1 METVFENRCE
11 LDETIIVDYHKAK
24 EKKMRTLRMVVTVV
38 GVVVL
43 VEMLAGVLLETIGTV
58 FAFVTVV
65 INLTAM
71 YLLWFSTPMV
81 IKKTVGYF
89 REFTGS
95 QSAELTYRFGDTIQ
109 VICDG
114 KTMELSY
121 KQITMVDVFADHV
134 VLGIQKN
141 MMLFVAIDGF
151 TKGTFS
157 EFKQFL
163 RTKRPDLKIPE

>member
-1 METVFENRCE
+1 METGFENRCE
-11 LDETIIVDYHKAK
+11 LNETMIVDYHKAQD
-24 EKKMRTLRMVVTVV
+24 KKMRRLRMVVTVV

-43 VEMLAGVLLETIGTV
+43 IEMLAGVLLEMIGTM

-81 IKKTVGYF
+81 IKKTVGCF
-89 REFTGS
+89 REFTGC
-95 QSAELTYRFGDTIQ
+95 QSAELTCRFGDTIQ
-109 VICDG
+109 VICGD

-121 KQITMVDVFADHV
+121 KKITNAVLFADHM

-141 MMLFVAIDGF
+141 MMLFVAVDGF

>member
-1 METVFENRCE
+1 MDPLFENCCE
-11 LDETIIVDYHKAK
+11 VNETMIVDYHKAQ

-43 VEMLAGVLLETIGTV
+43 VEMLAGVLLEMTGMV

-81 IKKTVGYF
+81 IKKTVGCF

-95 QSAELTYRFGDTIQ
+95 QSAELTCHFGDTIQ
-109 VICDG
+109 VICDD

-121 KQITMVDVFADHV
+121 KQITMVDIYADHM

>member
-11 LDETIIVDYHKAK
+11 LDETMIVDYHKAQ
-24 EKKMRTLRMVVTVV
+24 EKKMRTLRMVATVV
-38 GVVVL
+38 CAVVVI
-43 VEMLAGVLLETIGTV
+43 EMLAGVLLEMTGMV

-71 YLLWFSTPMV
+71 YLLWFSTSMV

-89 REFTGS
+89 REFTGG
-95 QSAELTYRFGDTIQ
+95 QSAELTYCFGDTIQ
-109 VICDG
+109 VLCDG

-141 MMLFVAIDGF
+141 MMLFIAVDGF
-151 TKGTFS
+151 TKGNFS

>member
-1 METVFENRCE
+1 MDPLFENCCE
-11 LDETIIVDYHKAK
+11 VNETMIVDYHKAQ

-43 VEMLAGVLLETIGTV
+43 VEMLAGVLLEMTGMV

-81 IKKTVGYF
+81 IKKTVGCF

-95 QSAELTYRFGDTIQ
+95 QSAELTCHFGDTIQ
-109 VICDG
+109 VICDD
-114 KTMELSY
+114 KTMELPY
-121 KQITMVDVFADHV
+121 RKITMVDIYADHM

>member
-11 LDETIIVDYHKAK
+11 LCETMIMDYHKAQD
-24 EKKMRTLRMVVTVV
+24 KKMRTLRMVVTVV
-38 GVVVL
+38 GAAVSIK
-43 VEMLAGVLLETIGTV
+43 MLAGVLQETIGTV
-58 FAFVTVV
+58 FAFVTIA
-65 INLTAM
+65 INLTAV

-89 REFTGS
+89 RDFTGCE
-95 QSAELTYRFGDTIQ
+95 SAEMTYQFGDAIR
-109 VICDG
+109 VIYNG
-114 KTMELSY
+114 KTMELPY
-121 KQITMVDVFADHV
+121 RKITLVDIFADHM

-141 MMLFVAIDGF
+141 MMLFVAVDGF

-163 RTKRPDLKIPE
+163 REKRPDLKIPE

>member
-1 METVFENRCE
+1 MDYCFENRCE
-11 LDETIIVDYHKAK
+11 VNERMIVDYHKAQ

-38 GVVVL
+38 GAVVL
-43 VEMLAGVLLETIGTV
+43 IEMLAGVLLEMTGKV

-81 IKKTVGYF
+81 IKKTVGCF

-95 QSAELTYRFGDTIQ
+95 QSAELTCHFGDTIQ
-109 VICDG
+109 VICDD
-114 KTMELSY
+114 KIMELPY
-121 KQITMVDVFADHV
+121 RKITMVDIYADHM

-141 MMLFVAIDGF
+141 MMLFVAVDGF

-163 RTKRPDLKIPE
+163 REKRPDLKIPE